1 MRYLMLG
8 RDLPT
13 TVDDMVALR
22 RMRAARRL
30 PLEEYLEFLAR
41 LGSPEPATLRLRRGP
56 AGPPFRLAPP
66 GAEVAESTS
75 RHGGPR
81 GRDDSPSP

>member
-41 LGSPEPATLRLRRGP
+41 LGSPEPATLAIAARAGGPSLPSGAPRRRGRREHEP
-56 AGPPFRLAPP
+56 SRRSARAG
-66 GAEVAESTS
+66 
-75 RHGGPR
+75 
-81 GRDDSPSP
+81 